1 MDLKRIAMGTAAYTV
16 VTFPLAILWHIGL
29 FETQYRNFG
38 YFEEEPSFLLGLLTI
53 LIQGGILSTLYPRVR
68 LPGSDLIRGMKFA
81 LIIGTFFWTSHVLAF
96 VAKQAVRDAYQF
108 VMMETAYL
116 VLQFGIFGIL
126 ISLVYAGKQQE
137 AG

>member
-68 LPGSDLIRGMKFA
+68 LPGSDPIRGLKFA